1 MRKLTGIAV
10 LVLLFWA
17 QPVPAAIDC
26 SRAILGAD
34 KLVCSSPRAAA
45 AENYMARSFRNA
57 IRRGVDV
64 RYLRETQLEWKET
77 VRDVCIT
84 VDCLMEAYLGRAA
97 DLDDL

>member
-10 LVLLFWA
+10 VLLFWA

-34 KLVCSSPRAAA
+34 KLVCSAPRAAA

-57 IRRGVDV
+57 IRRGVDPMF
-64 RYLRETQLEWKET
+64 LRETQREWKET